1 MTNSLLVLS
10 AHPFFKSDSL
20 LKSRKNIFNFLFL
33 LIIIPTILSCSK
45 QEHSRANQ
53 IVVALDSNPT
63 QLDPRLS
70 QDSVS
75 NQIQSFLFSP
85 LLSFDKKGEIEL
97 ILAKKWE
104 HLDPLSH
111 TIEIREKIFFHNG
124 KELTSED
131 IKYTF
136 ESLRDPLFGSPKS
149 SMLKDLK
156 EIQLISKYK
165 LTFKLKRPSASFA
178 ECLMIGI
185 VPKSAS
191 KDFQQKPIGTGPFK
205 FSHYKNDET
214 LELISFKKY
223 FKKPPNF
230 KKLTF
235 KIIPEETIRILE
247 LESGGVDFIQN
258 GFSPDILPRLE
269 KNPNLKISKRLGTNF
284 SYIGF
289 NLEDPILS
297 NKLVRKAI
305 AHAIN
310 KKPIIKYIL
319 KDLVVPS
326 NSLLHPNH
334 WAFNPNI
341 QEYKHDIQYS
351 NELLDKAG
359 YIDPDGEGPLPRF
372 TLTFKTSQNE
382 LRLRIATVLADQLSS
397 VGIKIRIRSYEWGT
411 FFSDIRKGN
420 FQIYSLTWVGISDPD
435 IYRFI
440 FHSNFFSPKGL
451 NRGKYHNSKIDKLL
465 ESASLKQNKEYRKT
479 KYHIVQKIL
488 ANDLPYINLWHS
500 VNVAVFSRK
509 IKGYNIYQNEDLI
522 SLSKITIENRP

>member
-1 MTNSLLVLS
+1 MKLSNSFFSVLIFSLIILS
-10 AHPFFKSDSL
+10 ALISCRKEDL
-20 LKSRKNIFNFLFL
+20 SRNEQ
-33 LIIIPTILSCSK
+33 II
-45 QEHSRANQ
+45 
-53 IVVALDSNPT
+53 VALDSNPT

-75 NQIQSFLFSP
+75 NQIQRFLFNP
-85 LLSFDKKGEIEL
+85 LLAFDKDGKIEL
-97 ILAKKWE
+97 VLAEKWE
-104 HLDPLSH
+104 HTDPLTH
-111 TIEIREKIFFHNG
+111 IITIKKNVFFHNG
-124 KELTSED
+124 EKLTSED

-136 ESLRDPLFGSPKS
+136 ESLRNPLFGSPKS

-156 EIQLISKYK
+156 EIELNSKHK
-165 LTFKLKRPSASFA
+165 LTFILKRPSASFA

-191 KDFQQKPIGTGPFK
+191 KEFQKKPIGTGPFK

-214 LELISFKKY
+214 LELVPFKKY
-223 FKKPPNF
+223 FEKSVNF
-230 KKLTF
+230 KKLIF

-269 KNPNLKISKRLGTNF
+269 NNPNLRISKRIGTNF

-305 AHAIN
+305 AHAID
-310 KKPIIKYIL
+310 KKPIVKYIL

-326 NSLLHPNH
+326 NTLLPVNH
-334 WAFNPNI
+334 WAHAPNLR
-341 QEYKHDIQYS
+341 QYKHNIQYS
-351 NELLDKAG
+351 NELLDRAG
-359 YIDPDGEGPLPRF
+359 YKDPDGKGPLPRF

-382 LRLRIATVLADQLSS
+382 LRLRIATVLAEQLSS
-397 VGIKIRIRSYEWGT
+397 IGIKIRLRSYEWGT
-411 FFSDIRKGN
+411 FYSDIRKGN
-420 FQIYSLTWVGISDPD
+420 FQLYSLTWVGISDPD

-451 NRGKYHNSKIDKLL
+451 NRGKYNNLIIDKLL
-465 ESASLKQNKEYRKT
+465 ENASLNSNKNYRRAN
-479 KYHIVQKIL
+479 YHKVQEIL
-488 ANDLPYINLWHS
+488 ADDLPYINLWHG
-500 VNVAVFSRK
+500 VNVAVFNRK
-509 IKGYNIYQNEDLI
+509 IKGYKVYQNEDLI
-522 SLSKITIENRP
+522 SLSKINIENKP